1 MILFA
6 SNVFLYRPVGELD
19 WVIYLLG
26 CVMLLLVVSKLLFTN
41 NYSAFGNLERFIEIN
56 DNQGLFALVFQVMF
70 ALLLGALLLPNLTSD
85 YDYIFHTPVIK
96 TVTFAVL
103 ILLYFLLK
111 KIITNIG
118 VYAFRIEVDSLK
130 NSKITS
136 YFKVYE
142 VGLLFISVPVY
153 YFSSLPKTVVLIAFA
168 IIFLIINALKLSKMF
183 ADRMN
188 KETKIWY
195 YNILYL
201 CALEIL
207 PLLVLFKF
215 LTKW

>member
-1 MILFA
+1 FPTRR
-6 SNVFLYRPVGELD
+6 S
-19 WVIYLLG
+19 
-26 CVMLLLVVSKLLFTN
+26 
-41 NYSAFGNLERFIEIN
+41 
-56 DNQGLFALVFQVMF
+56 
-70 ALLLGALLLPNLTSD
+70 SD
-85 YDYIFHTPVIK
+85 L
-96 TVTFAVL
+96 VL

-118 VYAFRIEVDSLK
+118 VYAFKIQVDRQK

-136 YFKVYE
+136 YFKIYE
-142 VGLLFISVPVY
+142 VGLLFVSVPVY
-153 YFSSLPKTVVLIAFA
+153 YFSSLHETTVLVAFT
-168 IIFLIINALKLSKMF
+168 IIFLIINALKLRETF
-183 ADRMN
+183 AGSTG

-207 PLLVLFKF
+207 PLFVLFKF

>member
-6 SNVFLYRPVGELD
+6 SSVFFYRTAGELD

-26 CVMLLLVVSKLLFTN
+26 CVMLMLVVTKLLFTN
-41 NYSAFGNLERFIEIN
+41 NYSAFGNLERFVEIN

-70 ALLLGALLLPNLTSD
+70 ALLLGALLLPSLTTD
-85 YDYIFHTPVIK
+85 YDYIFHTPMLK
-96 TVTFAVL
+96 TVAFAVL

-118 VYAFRIEVDSLK
+118 VYAFKIQVDRQK

-136 YFKVYE
+136 YFKIYE
-142 VGLLFISVPVY
+142 VGLLFVSVPVY
-153 YFSSLPKTVVLIAFA
+153 YFSSLPETTVLVAFT
-168 IIFLIINALKLSKMF
+168 IIFLIINALKLRETF
-183 ADRMN
+183 AGSTG

-207 PLLVLFKF
+207 PLFVLFKF